1 MGEEYT
7 PIANLFMVIFVMRK
21 YILLF
26 GMIFF
31 SFLNAQ
37 QEATIVLATFED
49 ESTDLL
55 YVNEPVNFELS
66 LFVSEPHVG
75 INTKPDINT
84 SSKSYVAI
92 NIPDADWDGNFGEL
106 KLKNPISITESTR
119 YLYFKAY
126 RSIQPK
132 PFRIAINDNYEN
144 DQNVVFFG
152 LLAENDKW
160 IECYA
165 DLETFMGQKLISLN
179 FIFSCNWSEPR
190 LGWREATYMFD
201 DFELRDFPP
210 PTDPSLIDNK
220 QEDHF
225 VLFSNSV
232 KDILQ
237 INNNQHVFLKATV
250 FDMNGKKVIEYNIV
264 KNTLDVSNLQ
274 SGYYLLDLDGKIK
287 VKFCKK

>member
-1 MGEEYT
+1 
-7 PIANLFMVIFVMRK
+7 MRK

-26 GMIFF
+26 EMMFF

-37 QEATIVLATFED
+37 QGTTIVLATFED

-55 YVNEPVNFELS
+55 YVNEPINFELS
-66 LFVSEPHVG
+66 LFVSEPHIG

-106 KLKNPISITESTR
+106 KLKNPILVTESTR

-160 IECYA
+160 IECCA
-165 DLETFMGQKLISLN
+165 DLGTFMGRELISLN

-190 LGWREATYMFD
+190 SGWGESTYMFD
-201 DFELRDFPP
+201 DFELRNYPQ
-210 PTDPSLIDNK
+210 PTDPS
-220 QEDHF
+220 
-225 VLFSNSV
+225 S
-232 KDILQ
+232 
-237 INNNQHVFLKATV
+237 INNMQDEYIVLYPNPVKNILYISASEQSVPYQVSV
-250 FDMNGKKVIEYNIV
+250 FDIMGKKLLEQRV
-264 KNTLDVSNLQ
+264 KKSLNVSNLKK
-274 SGYYLLDLDGKIK
+274 GYYILKINETK
-287 VKFCKK
+287 SFQFIKE